1 MLFSLFFSP
10 PVRVKKKKKNF
21 FFFFFF
27 FLIKTTHGEANE
39 DFVGPVFGLLNH
51 FLLFRCV

>member
-1 MLFSLFFSP
+1 MFFSLFFSP
-10 PVRVKKKKKNF
+10 PVRVKKKKN
-21 FFFFFF
+21 FFF